1 MNADG
6 TSGAISS
13 ANTYFGTALDDFSPA
28 SPEEFSELAEVVSMG
43 GPTETSEEIDVTH
56 LRSPGSYREFISSY
70 KDGGELPLEL
80 NFVPGSASQLA
91 LQAEFEDSPQPTL
104 RRRIFYPDGST
115 DTFHAYVKGRAHGAS
130 VGTKLTLNITLRI
143 VGPVVVAPSTQSP
156 SIA

>member
-13 ANTYFGTALDDFSPA
+13 AGTYFGTALDDNSPA

-56 LRSPGSYREFISSY
+56 LRSPGSYREFIPSY

-91 LQAEFEDSPQPTL
+91 LQAEFEETPQPTK

-130 VGTKLTLNITLRI
+130 VGTKLTMNITLRI
-143 VGPVVVAPSTQSP
+143 VGPVVVAPSSQSP
-156 SIA
+156 AIA

>member
-13 ANTYFGTALDDFSPA
+13 AGTYFGTALDDMSPA
-28 SPEEFSELAEVVSMG
+28 SPAEFSELAEVVSIG
-43 GPTETSEEIDVTH
+43 GPTETSAEIDVTH
-56 LRSPGSYREFISSY
+56 LRSPGNYREFIPSY
-70 KDGGELPLEL
+70 KDGGDLPLEL

-91 LQAEFEDSPQPTL
+91 LQAEFEGTQPTK

-130 VGTKLTLNITLRI
+130 VGTKLTLHVTLRI
-143 VGPVVVAPSTQSP
+143 VGPVVVEPSSQSP
-156 SIA
+156 AIA